1 MLTRPG
7 VAAGRQLPDADKLG
21 AMLQKLRN
29 ALHAVPDTIWVNL
42 AFAAI
47 FLGAALALLGFLQ
60 PWVSCPEED
69 TSAGCPAQAR
79 EITIMTAGVLLS
91 AAGFVGTAV
100 LFGWHRRLFSR
111 KP

>member
-1 MLTRPG
+1 MLE
-7 VAAGRQLPDADKLG
+7 
-21 AMLQKLRN
+21 KLRN

-42 AFAAI
+42 SFAAI

-79 EITIMTAGVLLS
+79 ELAII
-91 AAGFVGTAV
+91 AAGIAISVVGVIGTAA
-100 LFGWHRRLFSR
+100 LFGWHRRLFGR
-111 KP
+111 GN